1 MKPVRANQ
9 WITLGWGWSKAQNG
23 IDVSWET
30 KKKKSIML
38 TGVDTEQHP
47 RNDGCTGHVA
57 LLRLESV
64 TDCGETKET
73 DEDDYQ
79 SFRSKSS
86 L

>member
-1 MKPVRANQ
+1 
-9 WITLGWGWSKAQNG
+9 
-23 IDVSWET
+23 
-30 KKKKSIML
+30 ML